1 MHWLLYISILIG
13 VLATAEDVYRRTISN
28 KTTIAAFVLGLGA
41 QTVLHGLHGAG
52 DSLLGTA
59 VGFLVFLIFF
69 LLGGM
74 GGGDIKLMASF
85 GAVLGASQTFMAAIL
100 TAIVGA
106 LFALVYLLVNK
117 IRSKRSKHATER
129 EGSQEHA
136 AETIP
141 YAPAITLGVLLS
153 FAAR

>member
-13 VLATAEDVYRRTISN
+13 VLASVEDLCRRRISN
-28 KTTIAAFVLGLGA
+28 QTSVAAFALGLTA
-41 QTVLHGLHGAG
+41 QTVLHGLKGTGNALAG
-52 DSLLGTA
+52 TFI
-59 VGFLVFLIFF
+59 GFLVFLIFF

-74 GGGDIKLMASF
+74 GAGDIKLMAGF
-85 GAVLGASQTFMAAIL
+85 GAVLGVGQTLQAAFL

-106 LFALVYLLVNK
+106 AFALLYLLVRK
-117 IRSKRSKHATER
+117 IRGQSKTDAVNPE
-129 EGSQEHA
+129 A
-136 AETIP
+136 IP